1 MITQSS
7 NHFSALVLLQEME
20 HAIALRNAQTNLVRL
35 LVDVLLGKLIIR
47 MFTSHACIQIF
58 LIPIKLEIDNLS
70 TFYISDLAFA
80 VYLCMRHPEVP
91 FPKIVHT

>member
-20 HAIALRNAQTNLVRL
+20 HAIALRSAETNLARF

-47 MFTSHACIQIF
+47 MFTSHACIQI
-58 LIPIKLEIDNLS
+58 LIQIKLEIDHLR

-80 VYLCMRHPEVP
+80 VYLCMRHLEVP

>member
-7 NHFSALVLLQEME
+7 NHFSALVLLREME

-47 MFTSHACIQIF
+47 MFTSHACIQI
-58 LIPIKLEIDNLS
+58 LIPIKLEIDNLR

-80 VYLCMRHPEVP
+80 AYLCMRHLEVP

>member
-20 HAIALRNAQTNLVRL
+20 HAIALRSAETNLARF

-47 MFTSHACIQIF
+47 MFTSHAKLLF
-58 LIPIKLEIDNLS
+58 LIPIKLEIDNLR

-80 VYLCMRHPEVP
+80 VYLCMRHLEVP